1 MAETKIKYGGNNQAI
16 TITINSLAN
25 DAKREST
32 AVDNSTNCFFDALV
46 QVQIATNTG
55 ADSTGDKCVY
65 VYAYGTSDGGAAYS
79 ANASGSDA
87 AFGTDPQQL
96 ANGRMIGVICT
107 PTQNKTYK
115 SDLMSIAA
123 AFGGSSAAALGHHR
137 SQPDRA
143 NAQEQRLLCL
153 LPGPFYPI
161 ELTYDDHH
169 AIPHQATGRRSTEP
183 GSFSGRPSRRVLAAP

>member
-1 MAETKIKYGGNNQAI
+1 MAETKAKYGTNNQAI
-16 TITINSLAN
+16 TVTLDSLAN

-46 QVQIATNTG
+46 QVKIATNTG

-96 ANGRMIGVICT
+96 ANGRMIGVIYA
-107 PTQNKTYK
+107 PMQNEIYK
-115 SDLMSIAA
+115 SDLMSIAG
-123 AFGGSSAAALGHHR
+123 AFGGFLPQRWGIIVHNRTGQTLKSSDCSACYQGL
-137 SQPDRA
+137 S
-143 NAQEQRLLCL
+143 
-153 LPGPFYPI
+153 
-161 ELTYDDHH
+161 T
-169 AIPHQATGRRSTEP
+169 QAS
-183 GSFSGRPSRRVLAAP
+183 